1 MSYKEPIKL
10 AQELKV
16 EYENKNFNEADT
28 RHKIIDE
35 VLHNIL
41 SWPKQMVKCET
52 YHNPDYSD
60 YLLVKNNQIKLF
72 IEAKRE
78 KYYFE
83 LPNGF
88 NSEKNSELISVEIL
102 MADKNSNISKAMNQ
116 VRGYCDSEGCEFAC
130 ITNGHEWIFFKALSI
145 GKPWKKYKAYVIKNL
160 DFFASNHI
168 EALNNF
174 GYKSIIEDNSL
185 YKLFNSS
192 EDVRN
197 VFYPNEKIIAYDE
210 PVKNNILSNSLKPIV
225 DKYFGE
231 FNVENI
237 DFFNEC
243 YINDREYTNAY
254 KGIRDKLKDSLTPYF
269 ENHGIQDFIDDNQGG
284 DFGNKIEKYLKKVEN
299 EEVLIL
305 FGSKGAG
312 KSTFIKKLFFANVP
326 KYLKNNSIPI
336 IVDMLKVPL
345 KGKNLNEEIWKF
357 IVEKLDINDIL
368 KSSRDKLIDTLYKE
382 KYETALIQDLYGFD
396 KSSEIF
402 NEKLNSLLIEWKKD
416 LIYTSKCLRNYWVK
430 KSKGIV
436 VVIDNTDQFE
446 EIMQDE
452 CFTIAQEVS
461 NKLQCLSIVS
471 MREERFY
478 KSTIHG
484 TLDAY
489 QNNGFHITAPSP
501 EKVFLKRI
509 RYILSFLEN
518 DAKFDKL
525 LNFKNITKREKLIK
539 IFRILE
545 NEFEREP
552 NSDLN
557 MFLSACAHSNI
568 RIALELFRNLTL
580 SGYFNVNEMVSADN
594 LWQLKINQVLKP
606 IMVPDRFFYNEVKSY
621 VPNIFQIRDLSASSH
636 FTSLRILKLLAK
648 NLNINATNYYSF
660 NKLKDYFVEKFKKIE
675 DFKKSLDVLLR
686 FRLVECSNMIDEY
699 TEDIDELKLTTYGY
713 FMINSIIKEFTYLEL
728 VSSNCGVFSEK
739 TCNEIYEYSNDDFR
753 LTQQSANYRGKGKK
767 NPIILERLNKR
778 IEKVE
783 SFLCYLSK
791 EEEKEKDKYGLID
804 EDLFMFE
811 INKNF
816 TIKKKSIISGA
827 ERIYGDKPF
836 IETDIKTKN
845 GFSVLK

>member
-1 MSYKEPIKL
+1 MKNYEPIDFAKKIC
-10 AQELKV
+10 E
-16 EYENKNFNEADT
+16 ENKRKDLNESDT

-35 VLHNIL
+35 VIHNVL

-52 YHNPDYSD
+52 YHKPDYSD
-60 YLLVKNNQIKLF
+60 YLLIKNNSVKLF
-72 IEAKRE
+72 IEAKKE
-78 KYYFE
+78 NFYFE

-88 NSEKNSELISVEIL
+88 NSEKNAEFVSVEIL
-102 MADKNSNISKAMNQ
+102 IGDGKSNIADAMTQ

-145 GKPWKKYKAYVIKNL
+145 GKPWKKFKAYVIKNL

-185 YKLFNSS
+185 HKLFNSS
-192 EDVRN
+192 EKIRN
-197 VFYPNEKIIAYDE
+197 IFFPNEKIIAYDE
-210 PVKNNILSNSLKPIV
+210 PVKNNILSSSLKPIV
-225 DKYFGE
+225 DKYFGD
-231 FNVENI
+231 FNIDNI
-237 DFFNEC
+237 DFLNEC

-254 KGIRDKLKDSLTPYF
+254 TGMRNKLKDSLTPYF
-269 ENHGIQDFIDDNQGG
+269 ENKGIQDFIDDNKGG
-284 DFGNKIEKYLKKVEN
+284 DFGNQIEKYLKKVES

-326 KYLKNNSIPI
+326 DYLKNNSIPI

-345 KGKNLNEEIWKF
+345 KGKNLNEEIWRF
-357 IVEKLDINDIL
+357 IVEKLDIDNIL
-368 KSSRDKLIDTLYKE
+368 KSSRDKLIDTLYKDI
-382 KYETALIQDLYGFD
+382 YETALIQDLYGFD
-396 KSSEIF
+396 EKSEIF
-402 NEKLNSLLIEWKKD
+402 NQKLNSLLVEWKKN
-416 LIYTSKCLRNYWVK
+416 LILTAKSLRNYWIK

-436 VVIDNTDQFE
+436 IVIDNTDQFE

-452 CFTIAQEVS
+452 CFTIAQEIS
-461 NKLQCLSIVS
+461 NKLQCLSIIS
-471 MREERFY
+471 MREERYY

-484 TLDAY
+484 TLDAF

-509 RYILSFLEN
+509 KYILSFLEN
-518 DAKFDKL
+518 DEKFNEL
-525 LNFKNITKREKLIK
+525 LYLKNITKRQKLIK
-539 IFRILE
+539 IFKILE
-545 NEFEREP
+545 NEFERKP

-557 MFLSACAHSNI
+557 EFLTACAHSNI

-580 SGYFNVNEMVSADN
+580 SGYFNVNEMIGADN
-594 LWQLKINQVLKP
+594 LWKLKINHVLKP

-621 VPNIFQIRDLSASSH
+621 VPNIFQIRDLTNSSH
-636 FTSLRILKLLAK
+636 FTSLRILKFLAK
-648 NLNINATNYYSF
+648 NLNINATNYHSF
-660 NKLKDYFVEKFKKIE
+660 NELKDYFIEKFTNLE
-675 DFKKSLDVLLR
+675 DYKKSLDVLLK
-686 FRLVECSNMIDEY
+686 FRLVESSNMIDEY
-699 TEDIDELKLTTYGY
+699 SEEIDELKLTTYGY

-739 TCNEIYEYSNDDFR
+739 TCNEIYEYSNEDFR
-753 LTQQSANYRGKGKK
+753 LTQQSTNYNNKDKK
-767 NPIILERLNKR
+767 NPMILERLNKR

-783 SFLCYLSK
+783 SFLLYLQ
-791 EEEKEKDKYGLID
+791 EEENKEKDKYYLSD
-804 EDLFMFE
+804 EELFISE
-811 INKNF
+811 INDNF
-816 TIKKKSIISGA
+816 NINKKSIFTNA

-836 IETDIKTKN
+836 FETDIKTKN